1 MRYLRSEA
9 GDSIEDIA
17 KQDKV
22 SVETVKSSI
31 RIVDQYRKG
40 SSTTEMDLAIRSMVI
55 KVVPKMQ
62 QTLSGLLDAEEMV
75 EVKDS
80 NTGKTKVV
88 KREDKTTRLEALRIG
103 KELIVG
109 LQPKT
114 PPVAVNVNQT
124 NQVANLSAKET
135 NEERLDR
142 LRKQANG
149 FISNEVAG
157 VPEGLDESYGGG
169 EDVEEDDEDDEE
181 EDG

>member
-1 MRYLRSEA
+1 MFVFN
-9 GDSIEDIA
+9 DS
-17 KQDKV
+17 
-22 SVETVKSSI
+22 
-31 RIVDQYRKG
+31 
-40 SSTTEMDLAIRSMVI
+40 
-55 KVVPKMQ
+55 
-62 QTLSGLLDAEEMV
+62 
-75 EVKDS
+75 
-80 NTGKTKVV
+80 KTPNKNGV
-88 KREDKTTRLEALRIG
+88 KRQHKTTRLEALRIG